1 MAVNEVIWIIF
12 VSFHVICFLLLIP
25 SYIYI
30 IWETKSDYFGI
41 GKLYTGLNEK
51 DMAAIE
57 RYKEIN
63 KNHSDLMTV
72 FLWGAPIYRY
82 KVGSFRWIV
91 VLLSGFIPSYFLGLI
106 MGLIL
111 ANIISLMIDTIS
123 PYNFPQGTL
132 FGLDNFYAPSIIA
145 GLVFWWLTAKVVKF
159 LMNLWSKNYTPTKS
173 SKSKKDEL
181 SAVEKVRIDREMDE
195 EAIVDKYTFLTTARM
210 FWWLIWIAGISTLFY
225 LMIKFDL

>member
-63 KNHSDLMTV
+63 KNHSDLMTL

-82 KVGSFRWIV
+82 KIGSFRWIV

-106 MGLIL
+106 IGLVL
-111 ANIISLMIDTIS
+111 ANIIGGVVGIGTIS
-123 PYNFPQGTL
+123 PYTFPQGTL
-132 FGLDNFYAPSIIA
+132 FDPILWKLFELDPWIILYVISIIA
-145 GLVFWWLTAKVVKF
+145 GLVFWWICAKFVKF
-159 LMNLWSKNYTPTKS
+159 MMNAWAKTYTPTKS
-173 SKSKKDEL
+173 SKSKPKPPNAALE
-181 SAVEKVRIDREMDE
+181 
-195 EAIVDKYTFLTTARM
+195 
-210 FWWLIWIAGISTLFY
+210 
-225 LMIKFDL
+225 